1 MRTKRAAVLFGLI
14 AFLLLLDLVQLYGVA
29 SNAEYADKAQQQ
41 IQITLS
47 MPRERGLILDRSGL
61 PLTPVQPVR
70 YALCVPGENGYS
82 RLFDHVAYA
91 GQAELYQKRNALSPF
106 WQS

>member
-1 MRTKRAAVLFGLI
+1 MLLRTKRAAVLFGLI

-70 YALCVPGENGYS
+70 YAGCLTMWPTLGRPSFTKNEMHFH
-82 RLFDHVAYA
+82 R
-91 GQAELYQKRNALSPF
+91 F